1 MGRQPRVPSSMLDV
15 RLLGLMGLVRT
26 TERKVGGEP
35 GKGTQEKK
43 TDSEEWLPTT
53 EPVSCG
59 GYLTVIS

>member
-1 MGRQPRVPSSMLDV
+1 M
-15 RLLGLMGLVRT
+15 
-26 TERKVGGEP
+26 GGEP